1 MITVNINNL
10 KDKFPKKYVT
20 LASRS
25 FFLINVIDGRL
36 LIEANNKIMEY
47 SSETLDQIIAH
58 ITQTKSIAIPDNWR
72 AITRRKNDFY
82 YLRVVAI
89 DYLYQ
94 YHRDAVSFISP
105 EIINICLFPEHYHQ
119 YIAHSRILSSWDDR
133 DALLNIDSLDTD
145 YVTVEEEK
153 FEIVPINY
161 ATTRVASDD
170 EKYYGEQRD
179 KKINYGVINVSIPK
193 HLHRPGYIEKPFR
206 LFGISFS
213 KEDPNKH
220 FIVHSHDQMEK
231 EEFFQQLAGSDN
243 AERIVIFV
251 HGYNVSFKEAA
262 FKAAQVKYDLKITN
276 PLLLLSWPS
285 YSRVKDYAY
294 DKASTITSAILFS
307 RLFDELDNNP
317 LFENTEISV
326 IAHSMGNMLLSQI
339 VSHIA
344 LPCVRF
350 KRAALAAADITQ
362 NEFLDIFIDFFKN
375 VFSHITIYV
384 NENDKAL
391 KASKML
397 NKSPL
402 VGDSSKKICVHA
414 DIDTIDTTGFDGK
427 LGELYHSYFSSNE
440 KVFDDIRKFLIDS
453 IPVSHRGLF
462 KKFTASKLPYWKL
475 ADV

>member
-1 MITVNINNL
+1 MIIVNINNL
-10 KDKFPKKYVT
+10 KDKLPKKYVT
-20 LASRS
+20 LSSRS
-25 FFLINVIDGRL
+25 FFLVNVINGKL
-36 LIEANNKIMEY
+36 LIEENNKTTEY
-47 SSETLDQIIAH
+47 SLETLDQIIAH
-58 ITQTKSIAIPDNWR
+58 IIQTESITIPDNWR
-72 AITRRKNDFY
+72 RITHRKNDFY

-89 DYLYQ
+89 DYLTQ
-94 YHRDAVSFISP
+94 YHRDVIGFISP
-105 EIINICLFPEHYHQ
+105 EIINICLFPEYYHR
-119 YIAHSRILSSWDDR
+119 YIAHSLMQYPWDDR
-133 DALLNIDSLDTD
+133 DDLLNIYSLDEN

-161 ATTRVASDD
+161 ATTRVESDD
-170 EKYYGEQRD
+170 GKYYDEQRD

-193 HLHRPGYIEKPFR
+193 HFHRPGYIEKPFR
-206 LFGISFS
+206 LLGISFS

-220 FIVHSHDQMEK
+220 FIVHSHERMGKD
-231 EEFFQQLAGSDN
+231 EFFQQLSGSDN
-243 AERIVIFV
+243 SERIVIFV

-285 YSRVKDYAY
+285 YSKIKDYAY

-307 RLFDELDNNP
+307 NLFDELDNNP

-339 VSHIA
+339 VSHIS

-402 VGDSSKKICVHA
+402 VGDSSKTICVHT

-427 LGELYHSYFSSNE
+427 FGELYHSYFSSNE
-440 KVFDDIRKFLIDS
+440 RVFDDIRQFLIDS

-462 KKFTASKLPYWKL
+462 KKYTASNLPYWKL